1 MSQMNAK
8 RDAWR
13 WRQKNETSNSD
24 GNVSPAN
31 HICVRN
37 RETTEISNNRRVQV
51 IETGATYVIYVDT
64 LTGVQYLRV
73 YSGGVCVM
81 VDADGKPLA

>member
-1 MSQMNAK
+1 MKQAIAMAML
-8 RDAWR
+8 ALL
-13 WRQKNETSNSD
+13 TIFACGCVD
-24 GNVSPAN
+24 G
-31 HICVRN
+31 
-37 RETTEISNNRRVQV
+37 ETTEISNNERMQV
-51 IETGATYVIYVDT
+51 IETGVTHVIYVDT